1 MTDDVSDPIRSR
13 VESALRVLVVD
24 DDFAVAALHRRQ
36 VESMAGFEVVGEAYR
51 GEVALAEVERLLPD
65 LVLLDVYLPDLSGV
79 EVLRRIRA
87 NPACAS
93 VDVMAL
99 TASKE
104 VETVR
109 AAMTGGVSAY
119 LIKPFTL
126 AVLRDR
132 LTTYAATRR
141 ELLRAEGEAGVRD
154 QDQVDRILASR
165 LSTPAAAVLPKGL
178 SSHTLALVEQV
189 LRDAPGELTA
199 GEAAGLAGLSR
210 VSARRYLEYLASQG
224 SARVRPRYGSA
235 GRPEHAFEWTAH

>member
-1 MTDDVSDPIRSR
+1 MATPVGGGG
-13 VESALRVLVVD
+13 SAPLRVLVVD

-36 VESMAGFEVVGEAYR
+36 VESMAGFEVVGEAYL

-132 LTTYAATRR
+132 LTTYAVTRR
-141 ELLRAEGEAGVRD
+141 ELLRAEGAAGVRD
-154 QDQVDRILASR
+154 QDHVDRILAAR
-165 LSTPAAAVLPKGL
+165 LSTPPAGALPKGL
-178 SSHTLALVEQV
+178 SSHTLAIVEQA
-189 LRDAPGELTA
+189 LRNAPGELTA
-199 GEAAGLAGLSR
+199 GEAGQLAGLSR
-210 VSARRYLEYLASQG
+210 VSARRYLEYLASRG

-235 GRPEHAFEWTAH
+235 GRPEHAYEWTAH